1 MFKKKI
7 AYEDLDGNTVQEEF
21 YFNLTKAELIKMEAS
36 IPGGMS
42 EQLKNLDGQ
51 NNPAELIEVF
61 DSLLGAA
68 YGRRSADRKNF
79 AKKPEWF
86 EEFKAS
92 EAYSVLFMELIEVP
106 GKAAEFVN
114 SLMPQDLSE
123 KVNLKGQIHAVQD
136 VTLPENTAEMP
147 NRIQG
152 SSKED
157 PKLPQPAARLWT
169 QALTS
174 DEVKK
179 LDDSSYHSYIDWLIA
194 RK

>member
-1 MFKKKI
+1 MFKKEI
-7 AYEDLDGNTVQEEF
+7 AYQDLDGNTIQEEF

-42 EQLKNLDGQ
+42 NQLKNLDGQ
-51 NNPAELIEVF
+51 NNPAQLIEVF

-68 YGRRSADRKNF
+68 YGRRSEDRKNF

-92 EAYSVLFMELIEVP
+92 EAYSVLFMEMIEVP

-136 VTLPENTAEMP
+136 VVLPEPERWTRPLTA
-147 NRIQG
+147 N
-152 SSKED
+152 
-157 PKLPQPAARLWT
+157 
-169 QALTS
+169 
-174 DEVKK
+174 EVKE
-179 LDDSSYHSYIDWLIA
+179 LDEHSYHSYIDWLIGQ
-194 RK
+194 K